1 MQRRAF
7 IKLVGGIAIGWP
19 LTVSA
24 QSERIRRVAVL
35 MGLAENDPETEQRLA
50 IFKNEMEKL
59 GWSEGRNFRM
69 EVRFAPAG
77 AQASQLAKEL
87 IALQPDVI
95 LAHSAQIAGALF
107 KQTREIPV
115 VFVNVSDPVGAGFI
129 VSLARP
135 SGNFTGV
142 LHYEPG
148 IVGKWLAMLKEI
160 APTVVRVA
168 LVGDPKS
175 LVYGYFVQTGK
186 AAERSVSIELVP
198 TPVENAA
205 DIKRSIESFAGTP
218 NGGLLLPPDITTIT
232 HRDLILALAARHRLP
247 AVYPFRLFV
256 EKGGLISYGTDQI
269 AMFGQTATYIDRI
282 LRGAKPAEL
291 PVQTPTKYETT
302 LNLKTA
308 KALGLNVPPGI
319 IVAADEVFE

>member
-7 IKLVGGIAIGWP
+7 IKLVGGLAIGWP
-19 LTVSA
+19 LTASA

-135 SGNFTGV
+135 GGNFTGCFITNR
-142 LHYEPG
+142 G
-148 IVGKWLAMLKEI
+148 SLASGWRCSRRL
-160 APTVVRVA
+160 RRLWFA
-168 LVGDPKS
+168 L
-175 LVYGYFVQTGK
+175 L
-186 AAERSVSIELVP
+186 
-198 TPVENAA
+198 
-205 DIKRSIESFAGTP
+205 
-218 NGGLLLPPDITTIT
+218 
-232 HRDLILALAARHRLP
+232 
-247 AVYPFRLFV
+247 
-256 EKGGLISYGTDQI
+256 
-269 AMFGQTATYIDRI
+269 
-282 LRGAKPAEL
+282 
-291 PVQTPTKYETT
+291 
-302 LNLKTA
+302 
-308 KALGLNVPPGI
+308 
-319 IVAADEVFE
+319 

>member
-24 QSERIRRVAVL
+24 QSERIRRVAIL

-135 SGNFTGV
+135 GGNFTGCFITNR
-142 LHYEPG
+142 G
-148 IVGKWLAMLKEI
+148 SLASGWRCSRRL
-160 APTVVRVA
+160 RRLWFA
-168 LVGDPKS
+168 L
-175 LVYGYFVQTGK
+175 L
-186 AAERSVSIELVP
+186 
-198 TPVENAA
+198 
-205 DIKRSIESFAGTP
+205 
-218 NGGLLLPPDITTIT
+218 
-232 HRDLILALAARHRLP
+232 
-247 AVYPFRLFV
+247 
-256 EKGGLISYGTDQI
+256 
-269 AMFGQTATYIDRI
+269 
-282 LRGAKPAEL
+282 
-291 PVQTPTKYETT
+291 
-302 LNLKTA
+302 
-308 KALGLNVPPGI
+308 
-319 IVAADEVFE
+319 